1 MAETIRLHNL
11 ETDER
16 IEVTEESAEKL
27 LKRDN
32 FVPDEGSE
40 KSSEEIGE
48 VEKLGEKT
56 VWDEIDEELDKEQP
70 NELPP
75 KWKPSENDEHPSR
88 LKGVVDRT
96 GPNKYGKSL
105 IIEDLDGNEWFIP
118 SGRKALEDFIKKRG
132 SRRQSGTQVPRRG
145 GKRRDR
151 AKVRELSDR
160 RQEIELRKPAMTRK
174 VR

>member
-1 MAETIRLHNL
+1 MAETVRLHNL

-27 LKRDN
+27 LNRDN
-32 FVPDEGSE
+32 FVPDEGTE

-70 NELPP
+70 SELPP
-75 KWKPSENDEHPSR
+75 KWKPSENDGHPDR
-88 LKGVVDRT
+88 LKGIVDRT

-118 SGRKALEDFIKKRG
+118 SGRKALEDFMKKAEVGDKVGLRFLG
-132 SRRQSGTQVPRRG
+132 VEKSGETG
-145 GKRRDR
+145 
-151 AKVRELSDR
+151 
-160 RQEIELRKPAMTRK
+160 RKYENYQTVVK
-174 VR
+174 KSS